1 MNEKNTQPSKNI
13 FSKKYQRIVY
23 GILFI
28 LVMTAGL
35 NFIQNSSK
43 IWLISGSTGTIEIIK
58 NTDEVPL
65 NQWLTNYTNN
75 NYKKIELINETD
87 LKGYLFLS

>member
-1 MNEKNTQPSKNI
+1 MNEKNTQPPKII

-43 IWLISGSTGTIEIIK
+43 I
-58 NTDEVPL
+58 
-65 NQWLTNYTNN
+65 
-75 NYKKIELINETD
+75 
-87 LKGYLFLS
+87 